1 MVSINQRHK
10 LHCYAFAALLSFPFS
25 LFAELLVVAGANN
38 PSISLSKNQVSDV
51 FLGKVISL
59 PDGSRVTPV
68 DQPESN
74 PLREEFYLKVANKS
88 AAQAKAQ
95 WAKLY
100 FTGRGEPPLE
110 CKNSEDIK
118 KILNSTPG
126 AIGYI
131 DQSSLDSSLKV
142 LFVVQ

>member
-1 MVSINQRHK
+1 MVSINQQHK

-25 LFAELLVVAGANN
+25 LRAEVLVVAGANN

-51 FLGKVISL
+51 FLGKVTSL
-59 PDGSRVTPV
+59 PDGSSVIPV

-110 CKNSEDIK
+110 VKDSRDVK
-118 KILNSTPG
+118 MILNLTPG

-131 DQSSLDSSLKV
+131 DQSSLDSSVKV